1 MPKEGLEWLPRD
13 EILSLAEMV
22 RMVGI
27 LVGCGIDTVRLAGG
41 EPLVRANVEELVAMI
56 ANSFPGVDL
65 SMTTNG
71 FRLAEKAEPLAKAGL
86 RRVILRRVISMDS
99 MRPDRFHEITR
110 RDGLPEVLRGLE
122 AAATMQV

>member
-1 MPKEGLEWLPRD
+1 MRKEGLEWLPRD

-27 LVGCGIDTVRLAGG
+27 LVGCRIDTVRLAGG

-86 RRVILRRVISMDS
+86 RRVISMDS